1 MNGRRGNMKIAFEPG
16 EVWWGGASAS
26 RAYPL
31 KETDC
36 YTENLID
43 CSTSAGNQAM
53 PLFVSSHGR
62 YIWSDRPFTVT
73 VKDGVFDFGGV
84 PVELA
89 KAGDCL
95 KDAYRAAQQ
104 AHFPCDGR
112 ALPEKFFQY
121 PQLNT
126 WMEFT
131 YYVTQQGVLDFARKW
146 IENGFTPGVFII
158 DEGWQKRYGV
168 WEFDRAAFPDPVEMV
183 RQLHAWGFTV
193 LLWVVP
199 YVSVDGPSYERS
211 LRPLEGTDP
220 ESAKRLYLRAANGQT
235 AIFSWWNGYSALLD
249 MTDAYNRAFLRDQ
262 LRRLMDDFGIDGFKF
277 DGGSVRGYSPSLLIN
292 GPLAKTITA
301 QELNGAWNAFGAE
314 FAWHEFKDTY
324 GRGGKNTVQRL
335 RDKHHQWGR
344 DGLADLIPCA
354 INAGL
359 MGFPFLC
366 PDMIGGG
373 EWSYRFLPGFTVDEE
388 LFVRMAQCSALFPM
402 MQFSWAPWLALKEE
416 NVKRCLD
423 AARLH
428 ERLFPE
434 IIKVVRAS
442 RQTGEPVIRSLEY
455 ECPHHGFELIQ
466 DEFMV
471 GSDLLAAPVLEKGA
485 VSRKVAFPAGTWRA
499 PDGKTYDGLTACDVP
514 APLDTL
520 PWFIRA

>member
-168 WEFDRAAFPDPVEMV
+168 WEFDRAAFPDPAGMV

-199 YVSVDGPSYERS
+199 YVSVDGPHYERS

-301 QELNGAWNAFGAE
+301 QELNSAWNAFGAE
-314 FAWHEFKDTY
+314 FTWHEFKDTY

-335 RDKHHQWGR
+335 RDKHHLWGR

-442 RQTGEPVIRSLEY
+442 RQTGEPVVRSLEY

-471 GSDLLAAPVLEKGA
+471 GSDLLVAPVLEKGA
-485 VSRKVAFPAGTWRA
+485 VSRKVVFPAGMWRA
-499 PDGKTYDGLTACDVP
+499 PDGKTYDGLTACAVP

>member
-1 MNGRRGNMKIAFEPG
+1 MKIAFEAG

-36 YTENLID
+36 YMENLID
-43 CSTSAGNQAM
+43 CSTSAENQSM

-62 YIWSDRPFTVT
+62 YIWSDQPFLVT
-73 VKDGVFDFGGV
+73 VQNGVFDFEGV
-84 PVELA
+84 RPEIV
-89 KAGDCL
+89 KAGSCL
-95 KDAYRAAQQ
+95 KDAYLAAQK

-112 ALPEKFFQY
+112 KLPEKFFKY

-168 WEFDRAAFPDPVEMV
+168 WDFDRAGFPDPGEMV
-183 RQLHAWGFTV
+183 KQLHAWGFTV

-199 YVSVDGPSYERS
+199 YVSIDGPDYERS
-211 LRPLEGTDP
+211 LRPLKGTDP
-220 ESAKRLYLRAANGQT
+220 ESAKHLYLRVKSGEI
-235 AIFSWWNGYSALLD
+235 AIFSWWNGYSAMLD
-249 MTDAYNRAFLRDQ
+249 MTDEYNRAFLRTQ
-262 LRRLMDDFGIDGFKF
+262 LRRLMDDYGIDGFKF
-277 DGGSVRGYSPSLLIN
+277 DGGSVRGYSPSLLVN
-292 GPLAKTITA
+292 GQLDKQITA
-301 QELNGAWNAFGAE
+301 QELNNAWNEFGAE
-314 FAWHEFKDTY
+314 FEWHEFKDTY
-324 GRGGKNTVQRL
+324 GRGGRNTIQRL
-335 RDKHHQWGR
+335 RDKHHKWER
-344 DGLADLIPCA
+344 NGLQDLIPCA

-373 EWSYRFLPGFTVDEE
+373 EWSYRFLPGFSVDEE

-402 MQFSWAPWLALKEE
+402 MQFSWAPWLALKPE
-416 NVKRCLD
+416 NVKLCLE
-423 AARLH
+423 AAKLH

-434 IIKVVRAS
+434 IMMVVRQS
-442 RQTGEPVIRSLEY
+442 QRTGESVLRSLEY
-455 ECPHHGFELIQ
+455 ECPHHGFENVL
-466 DEFMV
+466 DEYMI

-485 VSRKVAFPAGTWRA
+485 DAREVLFPAGRWRGM
-499 PDGKTYDGLTACDVP
+499 DGKEYDGLTSCTVHTT
-514 APLDTL
+514 LDTL
-520 PWFIRA
+520 PWFIRV

>member
-1 MNGRRGNMKIAFEPG
+1 MKIAFEAG

-31 KETDC
+31 KEADC

-43 CSTSAGNQAM
+43 CSTSAENQSM

-62 YIWSDRPFTVT
+62 YIWSDQPFLVT
-73 VKDGVFDFGGV
+73 VQNGVFDFEGV
-84 PVELA
+84 RPEIA
-89 KAGDCL
+89 KAGSCL
-95 KDAYRAAQQ
+95 KDAYLAAQK

-112 ALPEKFFQY
+112 KLPEKFFKY

-168 WEFDRAAFPDPVEMV
+168 WDFDRAGFPDPGEMV
-183 RQLHAWGFTV
+183 KQLHAWGFTV

-199 YVSVDGPSYERS
+199 YVSIDGPDYERS
-211 LRPLEGTDP
+211 LRPLKGTDP
-220 ESAKRLYLRAANGQT
+220 ESAKHLYLRVKSGET
-235 AIFSWWNGYSALLD
+235 AIFSWWNGYSAMLD
-249 MTDAYNRAFLRDQ
+249 MTDEYNRAFLRTQ
-262 LRRLMDDFGIDGFKF
+262 LRRLMDDYGIDGFKF
-277 DGGSVRGYSPSLLIN
+277 DGGSVRGYSPSLLVN
-292 GPLAKTITA
+292 GQLAKRITA
-301 QELNGAWNAFGAE
+301 QELNNAWNEFGAE
-314 FAWHEFKDTY
+314 FEWHEFKDTY
-324 GRGGKNTVQRL
+324 GRGGRNTIQRL
-335 RDKHHQWGR
+335 RDKHHKWER
-344 DGLADLIPCA
+344 NGLQDLIPCA

-373 EWSYRFLPGFTVDEE
+373 EWSYRFLPGFSVDEE

-402 MQFSWAPWLALKEE
+402 MQFSWAPWLALKPE
-416 NVKRCLD
+416 NVKLCLE
-423 AARLH
+423 AAKLH

-434 IIKVVRAS
+434 IMKVVRQS
-442 RQTGEPVIRSLEY
+442 QRTGESVLRSLEY
-455 ECPHHGFELIQ
+455 ECPHHGFENVL
-466 DEFMV
+466 DEYMI

-485 VSRKVAFPAGTWRA
+485 DAREVLFPAGRWRGM
-499 PDGKTYDGLTACDVP
+499 DGKEYDGLTSCTVHAT
-514 APLDTL
+514 LDTL
-520 PWFIRA
+520 PWFIRV